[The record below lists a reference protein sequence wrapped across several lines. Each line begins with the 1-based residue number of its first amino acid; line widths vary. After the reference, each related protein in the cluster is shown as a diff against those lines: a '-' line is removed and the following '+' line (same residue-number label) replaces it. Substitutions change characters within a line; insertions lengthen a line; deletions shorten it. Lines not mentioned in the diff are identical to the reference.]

1 MSSKFKL
8 ALLQL
13 AVGASKV
20 DNLTKAVRLIK
31 EAASNG
37 AKIVALPECFNSPYG
52 TSYFADYAEKIPGPS
67 TDALAEAAKE
77 NQIFLVG
84 GSIPEEHN
92 GKLYNT
98 STIFNPE
105 GKLIAKHRK
114 IHLFDIDVP
123 GKIRFQESEVLS
135 PGSQYTT
142 FDTPFCKV
150 GVAICY
156 DIRFAE
162 LGQAYARKGCQL
174 LLYPGAFNMT
184 TGPAHW
190 ELLQRGRALDNQLY
204 VATISPARDEKA
216 KYTAWGHSTVV
227 NPWGDVISTTE
238 HEKTI
243 VYSDIDLEYLKQV
256 REMVP
261 ISKQRRE
268 DLYQLQIKESDS

>member
-204 VATISPARDEKA
+204 VATISPARDEQA

-238 HEKTI
+238 HEETI

-268 DLYQLQIKESDS
+268 DLYQLQIKEPNS